1 MRFNIFSQSTW
12 KSIGQRISHISQIS
26 SISAAIVSSSLLSV
40 TVAKAQVKLSP
51 LLIDTT
57 AKAGQARG
65 VIDIR
70 NTSDR
75 EFRARMYAE
84 PFTYDRNNGFKTLT
98 TSPFDLRPYLQ
109 FSPQEVNIPP
119 GGLRRVR
126 MTVKL
131 PQNIPDGE
139 YRAII
144 FTEPLIDP
152 ATTDTINKTSI
163 VTRIG
168 TAFYVRQGNVSPNLS
183 LNGVTWNSTAKKLQ
197 LLVKNSGKAS
207 IQSMVTWSVNQGSK
221 VVQTGESP
229 VATII
234 AGEDRYLL
242 MQNVQAQGEPL
253 SPGNYQV
260 SGTITSGQETKQ
272 TQNFNFTATVPTIQK
287 MTGLKPNK

>member
-1 MRFNIFSQSTW
+1 MRLNFFSQSTW
-12 KSIGQRISHISQIS
+12 KSIRQGIGHTIQKGP
-26 SISAAIVSSSLLSV
+26 ISAAIAGSSLLWG
-40 TVAKAQVKLSP
+40 TVVRSQVNLSP
-51 LLIDTT
+51 LLIDTP

-98 TSPFDLRPYLQ
+98 ASPTDLRPYLQ

-126 MTVKL
+126 ITVKL

-144 FTEPLIDP
+144 FTEPLTDLSTT
-152 ATTDTINKTSI
+152 ATTNKTSI

-168 TAFYVRQGNVSPNLS
+168 TAFYVHQGNLKPNLRIDS
-183 LNGVTWNSTAKKLQ
+183 VTWNQAAKKLQ
-197 LLVKNSGKAS
+197 LLVGNSGKAS
-207 IQSMVTWSVNQGSK
+207 IQSAVTWSISQGGK
-221 VVQTGESP
+221 VVQTGENP
-229 VATII
+229 PATII
-234 AGEDRYLL
+234 AEEDRYLL
-242 MQNVQAQGEPL
+242 MQNGQAQVEPL
-253 SPGNYQV
+253 ASGNYQV
-260 SGTITSGQETKQ
+260 SGTLTSGRETKQ
-272 TQNFNFTATVPTIQK
+272 VQNFNFNVTVPPTVK
-287 MTGLKPNK
+287 KKP